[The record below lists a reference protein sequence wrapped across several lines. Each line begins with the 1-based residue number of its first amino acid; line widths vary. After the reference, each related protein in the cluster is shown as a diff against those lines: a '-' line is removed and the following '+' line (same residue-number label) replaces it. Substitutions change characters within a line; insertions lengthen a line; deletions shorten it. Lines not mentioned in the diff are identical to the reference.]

1 MAEKALWHQA
11 ARELRFP
18 YWDWSAV
25 QVETDG
31 LPKIFSEAQ
40 VTVTVPKNATTTL
53 KNPLMS
59 YTLHPIPVG
68 APDYSDGQLSVYFA
82 EWVRTYRWA
91 SGERNPRENYTELN
105 SWDYFSNTDPKAPPP
120 PDAASLTSLEE
131 PHNQIHLDIG
141 GGGDMAYNEMAAFD
155 PMFFFHHC
163 NVDRLYALWE
173 YVYPDYWIG
182 NGYYDANGGL
192 TPFRESP
199 PLCGSGWKLNHRV
212 FPEDPSGTYQ
222 EDPNTSISETSGL
235 PPFRKDSNNYWVTKD
250 VRGLQPS
257 QGLTKYYTY
266 DPLTLPVSDG
276 TSNVVKQVTIDV
288 TKPSTLEERTEY
300 IAALH
305 QYYGGNTVQLRDTTN
320 LVAKPALFN
329 HPVTDV
335 PDTHQVVDGYRD
347 FVIVV
352 LLSQYA
358 FRGSH
363 RLELF
368 LDGVLVGNV
377 SVFSRINPANCEA
390 CVARIASGDA
400 KTRGIITI
408 PHALVVQ
415 VLEKY
420 GLNKETT
427 TDEEIVALLKK
438 HIVAKIVNPIGSALA
453 HASHGHVTASPG
465 SHLPELKEEHRPNLR
480 FHSTRVLVSA
490 PGGTAPPQS
499 VGWIDH
505 GEVLGG
511 EWRHATVQPISE

>member
-1 MAEKALWHQA
+1 
-11 ARELRFP
+11 
-18 YWDWSAV
+18 
-25 QVETDG
+25 
-31 LPKIFSEAQ
+31 
-40 VTVTVPKNATTTL
+40 
-53 KNPLMS
+53 
-59 YTLHPIPVG
+59 
-68 APDYSDGQLSVYFA
+68 
-82 EWVRTYRWA
+82 
-91 SGERNPRENYTELN
+91 
-105 SWDYFSNTDPKAPPP
+105 
-120 PDAASLTSLEE
+120 
-131 PHNQIHLDIG
+131 
-141 GGGDMAYNEMAAFD
+141 
-155 PMFFFHHC
+155 MFFFHHC

-182 NGYYDANGGL
+182 NGYYDANGGV

-257 QGLTKYYTY
+257 QGLTKCTMLFSSQVCWADTYCLHVDYTY